1 MEATTMKNINSFAVF
16 QNKNGHF
23 YKINQIGTFR
33 FRLTAEVIKVPFLVG
48 GRGNQNLYKCLKA
61 DRSPL
66 KCEFSQN

>member
-33 FRLTAEVIKVPFLVG
+33 FWLTAEVIKVPFLVG
-48 GRGNQNLYKCLKA
+48 GRGGRNL
-61 DRSPL
+61 
-66 KCEFSQN
+66 